1 MRYNASTGLDWKNEE
16 KNNQYLSGRS
26 YGELYAKGLME
37 PEELEDLSEQSH
49 SSYWLTGFKEA
60 AGYSLMDLFG

>member
-1 MRYNASTGLDWKNEE
+1 MRYNASTGLDWENEE

-37 PEELEDLSEQSH
+37 PEELEDLSRQSLSFNWH
-49 SSYWLTGFKEA
+49 IGFKEA
-60 AGYSLMDLFG
+60 AGYTLSTLVG